1 MSGMLL
7 VGLGNPGP
15 QYRHN
20 RHNVGFAALDRLV
33 SQFGL
38 DFIQHKKFPPYE
50 SVSGF
55 IMGIPVIL
63 LKPLAYM
70 NRSGE
75 AVASVLNFY
84 KIPLDKLLVV
94 HDDLDLPLGSLK
106 FAQGGGSGGHKGIR
120 SIIWSIG
127 SKEFPRLKIGIGR
140 PFSPVPIDKYVLSP
154 FLSEEVPVIDEV
166 LDIGIK
172 GLVYFLEKGIE
183 GAMNEFNGL
192 KIEIESVTGTR
203 SLN

>member
-1 MSGMLL
+1 L

-15 QYRHN
+15 QYRHT
-20 RHNVGFAALDRLV
+20 RHNVGFVTLDRLA

-38 DFIQHKKFPPYE
+38 DFIPHKKFPPYE

-55 IMGIPVIL
+55 ITGIPAVL
-63 LKPLAYM
+63 LKPLTYM

-106 FAQGGGSGGHKGIR
+106 FAQKGGSGGHKGIR
-120 SIIWSIG
+120 SIIGSIG
-127 SKEFPRLKIGIGR
+127 SKEFFRLKIGIGR
-140 PFSPVPIDKYVLSP
+140 PFSSVPMDKYVLSP
-154 FLSEEVPVIDEV
+154 FISEEALMIDKV
-166 LDIGIK
+166 LDIGVK
-172 GLVYFLEKGIE
+172 GLVYFLKKGIE
-183 GAMNEFNGL
+183 GAMNEFNGI
-192 KIEIESVTGTR
+192 KIEKKHVTG
-203 SLN
+203 L

>member
-1 MSGMLL
+1 L

-15 QYRHN
+15 QYRHT
-20 RHNVGFAALDRLV
+20 RHNVGFVTLDRLA

-38 DFIQHKKFPPYE
+38 DFTPHKKFPPYE
-50 SVSGF
+50 SASGF
-55 IMGIPVIL
+55 ITGIPAVL
-63 LKPLAYM
+63 LKPLTYM

-106 FAQGGGSGGHKGIR
+106 FAQKGGSGGHKGIR
-120 SIIWSIG
+120 SIIGSIG
-127 SKEFPRLKIGIGR
+127 SKEFSRLKIGIGR
-140 PFSPVPIDKYVLSP
+140 PFSSVPMDKYVLLP
-154 FLSEEVPVIDEV
+154 FISEEALMIDKV

-172 GLVYFLEKGIE
+172 GLVYFLKKGIE
-183 GAMNEFNGL
+183 SAMNEFNGI
-192 KIEIESVTGTR
+192 KIEK
-203 SLN
+203 NM

>member
-1 MSGMLL
+1 M

-15 QYRHN
+15 QYKYT
-20 RHNVGFAALDRLV
+20 RHNVGFAALDRLA

-38 DFIQHKKFPPYE
+38 GFIPHKKFPQYE
-50 SVSGF
+50 SVSGS
-55 IMGIPVIL
+55 IMDISAIL
-63 LKPLAYM
+63 LKPLTYM

-84 KIPLDKLLVV
+84 KIPLDRLLVT

-120 SIIWSIG
+120 SIIGSIG

-140 PFSPVPIDKYVLSP
+140 PFSSVPMDKYVLSP
-154 FLSEEVPVIDEV
+154 FMSEEVPMIDKV
-166 LDIGIK
+166 LDIGVK
-172 GLVYFLEKGIE
+172 GLVYFLKKGIE
-183 GAMNEFNGL
+183 GAMNEFNGT
-192 KIEIESVTGTR
+192 KIEK
-203 SLN
+203 NM

>member
-1 MSGMLL
+1 MLL

-15 QYRHN
+15 QYKHT
-20 RHNVGFAALDRLV
+20 RHNVGFAALDRLAF
-33 SQFGL
+33 QFGL
-38 DFIQHKKFPPYE
+38 DFIPHKKFSPYE

-55 IMGIPVIL
+55 ITSIPIIL
-63 LKPLAYM
+63 LKPLTYM

-120 SIIWSIG
+120 SIIGSIG

-140 PFSPVPIDKYVLSP
+140 PFSSVPIEKYVLSP
-154 FLSEEVPVIDEV
+154 FLPEEVPVIHKV
-166 LDIGIK
+166 LDIGTK
-172 GLVYFLEKGIE
+172 GLVYSLKKGIE
-183 GAMNEFNGL
+183 STMNEFNDL
-192 KIEIESVTGTR
+192 KIEVGSAHATR
-203 SLN
+203 SLT

>member
-1 MSGMLL
+1 MLL

-15 QYRHN
+15 QYRHT
-20 RHNVGFAALDRLV
+20 RHNVGFVALDRLA

-38 DFIQHKKFPPYE
+38 GFIPHKKFPLYE

-55 IMGIPVIL
+55 ITGIPAIL
-63 LKPLAYM
+63 LKPLTYM

-84 KIPLDKLLVV
+84 KIPQEKLMVV
-94 HDDLDLPLGSLK
+94 YDDLDLSLGRLK

-120 SIIWSIG
+120 SIIGSIG

-140 PFSPVPIDKYVLSP
+140 PFSPVPMDKYVLSP
-154 FLSEEVPVIDEV
+154 FMSEEAPVIDKV

-172 GLVYFLEKGIE
+172 GLVYFLERGIKA
-183 GAMNEFNGL
+183 AMNEFNGL
-192 KIEIESVTGTR
+192 KIEIESVKD
-203 SLN
+203 L

>member
-1 MSGMLL
+1 MLL

-15 QYRHN
+15 QYRHT
-20 RHNVGFAALDRLV
+20 RHNVGFAALDRLAF
-33 SQFGL
+33 QFGL
-38 DFIQHKKFPPYE
+38 DFIPHKKFPPYE

-55 IMGIPVIL
+55 ITGIPVIL
-63 LKPLAYM
+63 LKPLTYM

-84 KIPLDKLLVV
+84 KIPQEKLMVV

-106 FAQGGGSGGHKGIR
+106 FAHGGGSGGHKGIR
-120 SIIWSIG
+120 SIIGSIG

-140 PFSPVPIDKYVLSP
+140 PLNPVPMDKYVLSP
-154 FLSEEVPVIDEV
+154 FMSEEVPVIDKI

-172 GLVYFLEKGIE
+172 GLVYFLERGIKA
-183 GAMNEFNGL
+183 AMNEFNGL
-192 KIEIESVTGTR
+192 KIEIESVKD
-203 SLN
+203 L